1 MKTYT
6 ELDHATFVRVDADFT
21 TDDYGE
27 VLNSTIVKIFGNEL
41 VFNKL
46 ERYAN
51 NRDDTT
57 YLEVKTRKF
66 TRDDCEYQQIRVYFD
81 KELMLDERFIM
92 SYSCDMFYHLV
103 HLETEQEDE
112 EDKDEED

>member
-1 MKTYT
+1 MVSSRLFAY
-6 ELDHATFVRVDADFT
+6 L
-21 TDDYGE
+21 
-27 VLNSTIVKIFGNEL
+27 SIVKIFGNEL

-66 TRDDCEYQQIRVYFD
+66 TDPRDDCEYQQIRVYFD

-92 SYSCDMFYHLV
+92 SYSCDMFYHLG
-103 HLETEQEDE
+103 HLETEQDE
-112 EDKDEED
+112 ED